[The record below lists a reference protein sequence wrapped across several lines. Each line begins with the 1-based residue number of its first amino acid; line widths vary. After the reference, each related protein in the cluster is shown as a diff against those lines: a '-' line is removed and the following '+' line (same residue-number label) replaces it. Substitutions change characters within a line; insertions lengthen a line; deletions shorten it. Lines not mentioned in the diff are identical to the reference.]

1 MGLKESVLTLSRAA
15 GLGRLAR
22 AGTRRQLRILCYH
35 GLWVTPGVKFGNC
48 TFIDPQ
54 QFERR
59 MARLKQSGL
68 PVLPLGEAVERL
80 AHDDLPDAAVAI
92 TIDDGW
98 VSTLT
103 HMLPVL
109 ESHGLPAT
117 LYATSWYAQHRLPVI
132 NVAADYLR
140 TAAGR
145 ADIDLQAAIARIEAL
160 PVAERLAALRA
171 FGAELGVGEAWF
183 DNRQFE
189 IMTAAEIAAAHGRG
203 LDIQLHT
210 HRHVEIGDHCEKL
223 PQELSENRAFL
234 ASALG
239 NHPLE
244 HFCFP
249 SGSFHPSAREMLMA
263 GGIRSASLTEPGI
276 NAPGCDPYALR
287 RLLDGRGISDAVFDA
302 YLSGTLHY
310 AAKLTGHA

>member
-59 MARLKQSGL
+59 MARLRQSGL

-80 AHDDLPDAAVAI
+80 AHDDLPEAAVAI

-109 ESHGLPAT
+109 ELHALPAT

-160 PVAERLAALRA
+160 PVADRLAALRA

-189 IMTAAEIAAAHGRG
+189 IMTATEIAAAHGRG

-249 SGSFHPSAREMLMA
+249 SGSFHPSARGMLMA
-263 GGIRSASLTEPGI
+263 GGIRSASLTDAGL

-310 AAKLTGHA
+310 AAKLAGWA